1 MNSVNLADILAVLAG
16 RWPERRAVVSP
27 YLTLT
32 YAQLLARAAQ
42 AAHELQARGIGAGA
56 RVGISLR
63 DSAESVASMLAIWM
77 LGGTAVPID
86 FRMPLPERDRLAG
99 EFALGA
105 IIEDRQAPA
114 AGLQSIFA
122 GPSWCDIIAQHATTP
137 LWTDKKGGAPAMISL
152 SSGTTGQPVGFV
164 LDHEAM
170 LFRSLF
176 EPFHLIGCALLN
188 TLPLSF
194 SASRTYT
201 FGALLQGSTVHFHPI
216 LSSPEA
222 LREAILQ
229 AKVTSVTAVPTTIRN
244 LLALAGE
251 RASPLF
257 EDLRAL
263 FAVGAPVPSAE
274 KLMAMKFL
282 CRNFVDG
289 YGASACGSISALYG
303 ADLEANPD
311 SVGRIL
317 THVAVQIVDD
327 RDEVLPPGQSGAI
340 RVRSPGA
347 ASGVVGA
354 RSCGSGDTIKQGWA
368 YPGDVGV
375 IDNSGFLRLLG
386 RTTDLIIR
394 GGANVHPAEVEAVIA
409 EHEGVREVAVVGFTH
424 AREGEE
430 IAAFV
435 VPAGDLTELAL
446 MAHCRKRLAADKRPR
461 RYIFLPELPRNA
473 NGKIIR
479 TLLRQEA
486 EKAV

>member
-1 MNSVNLADILAVLAG
+1 VNLADIFAGLAG
-16 RWPERRAVVSP
+16 RWPERRAVVSQH
-27 YLTLT
+27 LALT

-42 AAHELQARGIGAGA
+42 TARELQARGIGTGA
-56 RVGISLR
+56 RIGISLR

-77 LGGTAVPID
+77 LGATAVPMD
-86 FRMPLPERDRLAG
+86 FRTPLAERNRLAG
-99 EFALGA
+99 EFALDA

-114 AGLQSIFA
+114 AGFQSIFA
-122 GPSWCDIIAQHATTP
+122 GPSWCDVIARHATTP
-137 LWTDKKGGAPAMISL
+137 LWSNGEERAPAMISL
-152 SSGTTGQPVGFV
+152 TSGTTGQPVGFV
-164 LDHEAM
+164 LDHERV

-176 EPFHLIGCALLN
+176 EPFHLIGFALLN

-201 FGALLQGSTVHFHPI
+201 LGALLQGATVHFHPI

-222 LREAILQ
+222 LREAILHT
-229 AKVTSVTAVPTTIRN
+229 KVTSVTAVPTTIRN
-244 LLALAGE
+244 LLELAGE
-251 RASPLF
+251 RTSPLF
-257 EDLRAL
+257 EDLRAF
-263 FAVGAPVPSAE
+263 FAVGAPVPTAE

-282 CRNFVDG
+282 CGNFVDG
-289 YGASACGSISALYG
+289 YGASVCGSISALYG
-303 ADLEANPD
+303 SDLEANPD

-317 THVAVQIVDD
+317 AHVAVQIVDPQ
-327 RDEVLPPGQSGAI
+327 DEVLPPGQSGII
-340 RVRSPGA
+340 RVRSPGS
-347 ASGVVGA
+347 ASGIVGA
-354 RSCGSGDTIKQGWA
+354 MRGSGDTIKQGWA
-368 YPGDVGV
+368 YPGDIGV
-375 IDNSGFLRLLG
+375 IDNSGILRLLG

-435 VPAGDLTELAL
+435 VPAGDLTESAL
-446 MAHCRKRLAADKRPR
+446 MAHCRNRLAPDKRPR
-461 RYIFLPELPRNA
+461 RYVFLPELPRNA